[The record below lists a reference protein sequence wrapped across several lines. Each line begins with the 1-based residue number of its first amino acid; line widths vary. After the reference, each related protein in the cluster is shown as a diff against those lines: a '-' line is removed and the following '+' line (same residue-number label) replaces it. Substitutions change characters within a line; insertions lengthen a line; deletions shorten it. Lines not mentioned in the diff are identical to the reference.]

1 MDLRPV
7 AIGILGCGHVSGQY
21 LQGCSLFDG
30 LRLEACADLDVERA
44 RGRSDEYGI
53 PKAYSPTELLADP
66 EVELVVNLTPPV
78 EHARATTAA
87 IRSGKHV
94 WSEKPLAARLDE
106 AREVLAAMRDCD
118 LRVGCAPDTFLGPG
132 LQTAARLVEGGWI
145 GDPVAAVAFVSEH
158 GYEHF
163 HPAVDAFYGPGGG
176 PALDLGP
183 YYLTALVAM
192 LGAVKRVGGV
202 ARATVP
208 VRTIPTGARRGER
221 IPVHVPTHVAGVL
234 ELESGVPVNLLMS
247 WDIWSTHLPYI
258 EVYGSDGSV
267 SLPNPDEYGGLPQ
280 LRKAGPAELR
290 QPPPPPGSLPWATMP
305 PAYGSHVERG
315 IGVADMAHAIRSGR
329 PHRAGAELAYHVL
342 EVLTALSISSRE
354 GRHVEIESR
363 CDRPVPVE
371 PGNGRDGWLPP
382 LAAGPACA

>member
-1 MDLRPV
+1 MDLRPLAV
-7 AIGILGCGHVSGQY
+7 GILGCGHVSDQY
-21 LQGCSLFDG
+21 LRGCSLFAG

-44 RGRSDEYGI
+44 RRKADQYGI
-53 PKAYSPTELLADP
+53 PKAYSASDLLADA
-66 EVELVVNLTPPV
+66 EVELVVNLTPPL
-78 EHARATTAA
+78 EHASASTEA

-94 WSEKPLAARLDE
+94 WSEKPLAATLDE
-106 AREVLAAMRDCD
+106 ARTVLTTARECD
-118 LRVGCAPDTFLGPG
+118 VRLGCAPDTFLSPG
-132 LQTAARLVEGGWI
+132 LQTAARLVESGWI

-163 HPAVDAFYGPGGG
+163 HPAVEAFYGPGGG

-183 YYLTALVAM
+183 YYLTTLVAM
-192 LGAVKRVGGV
+192 LGPVKRVGGV

-221 IPVHVPTHVAGVL
+221 IPVKVPTHVAGVL

-258 EVYGSDGSV
+258 EVYGSDGSL
-267 SLPNPDEYGGLPQ
+267 SLPNPDEYDGLPQ

-290 QPPPPPGSLPWATMP
+290 QPPPPPGSLPWAKMP

-315 IGVADMAHAIRSGR
+315 IGVADMAHAIRAGR

-342 EVLTALSISSRE
+342 EVLTALSVSSRE

-363 CDRPVPVE
+363 CERPVPVD
-371 PGNGRDGWLPP
+371 PANRRDGWLPA

>member
-1 MDLRPV
+1 MDPRPV
-7 AIGILGCGHVSGQY
+7 AVGILGCGHVSDQY
-21 LQGCSLFDG
+21 LRGCSMFDG
-30 LRLEACADLDVERA
+30 LQLEACADLDVERA
-44 RGRSDEYGI
+44 RQKADRYSI
-53 PKAYSPTELLADP
+53 PKAYSPSELLADSD
-66 EVELVVNLTPPV
+66 VELVVNLTPPL
-78 EHARATTAA
+78 EHARTTLEA

-94 WSEKPLAARLDE
+94 WCEKPLAATLDD
-106 AREVLAAMRDCD
+106 ARQVLTAARDGA

-132 LQTAARLVEGGWI
+132 LQAAIRLMESGWI
-145 GDPVAAVAFVSEH
+145 GEPVAAVAFVSEH

-163 HPAVDAFYGPGGG
+163 HPAVDPFYGPGGG

-183 YYLTALVAM
+183 YYVTTLVAM
-192 LGAVKRVGGV
+192 LGPVKRVGAV
-202 ARATVP
+202 ARASVP
-208 VRTIPTGARRGER
+208 VRTIPTGPRRGDR

-234 ELESGVPVNLLMS
+234 EFEAGVPANVLMS

-267 SLPNPDEYGGLPQ
+267 SLPNPDLYDGLP
-280 LRKAGPAELR
+280 RVRTAGPEELD
-290 QPPPPPGSLPWATMP
+290 QPPPPPGSLPWNTMP
-305 PAYGSHVERG
+305 PAYGSRVERG

-342 EVLTALSISSRE
+342 EVLSALLVSSRE

-363 CDRPVPVE
+363 CERPVPVE
-371 PGNGRDGWLPP
+371 PGNRRDGWLPP